1 MSDLETVRQRLLAMQ
16 EELLE
21 ADEVAKTD
29 RAPVELDQSSVGRL
43 SRMDAMQMQA
53 MAVAAQQRRRIEGLK
68 LGGMITFVAGV
79 GAMIF
84 LYFLVAG
91 QVYLAGVIPALIGV
105 VLLLYGFFLVE
116 KPNGQGRSETE

>member
-53 MAVAAQQRRRIEGLK
+53 MAVAAQQRRRIERD
-68 LGGMITFVAGV
+68 MIDA
-79 GAMIF
+79 
-84 LYFLVAG
+84 
-91 QVYLAGVIPALIGV
+91 ALQRIETGD
-105 VLLLYGFFLVE
+105 YGFCTKCGEPIAPARLTHAPAVPTCLE
-116 KPNGQGRSETE
+116 CAKGK